1 MTDKEILA
9 ELKRSYEYL
18 RDIREN
24 GCVDHYSGQMEE
36 NISKLDNALSDIE
49 DIYYDFYKTLDK
61 EDLRVK
67 SLEHKVDGDKVYICR
82 CVDGDYEVGE
92 DLSCMTC
99 GDLEYYWYEDKEFI
113 NEQMKELI
121 KKSYEKQIF

>member
-9 ELKRSYEYL
+9 ELKRSWEYL
-18 RDIREN
+18 YDIRGN
-24 GCVDHYSGQMEE
+24 GCIDHCTGQMKK
-36 NISKLDNALSDIE
+36 NLIDKLEVAKYNIE
-49 DIYYDFYKTLDK
+49 DIYYEFYKTLNK

-92 DLSCMTC
+92 ELHCMTC
-99 GDLEYYWYEDKEFI
+99 CDLEYYWYEDSDFLDEYEEDDD
-113 NEQMKELI
+113 NE
-121 KKSYEKQIF
+121 

>member
-9 ELKRSYEYL
+9 ELKISYENL

-24 GCVDHYSGQMEE
+24 GCIDHCNGQMKD
-36 NISKLDNALSDIE
+36 NVDKLDKAINYIA
-49 DIYYDFYKTLDK
+49 DIYYDFYKTLDR

-92 DLSCMTC
+92 DYWSMTC
-99 GDLEYYWYEDKEFI
+99 GDLEYYWYNDRKFLDK
-113 NEQMKELI
+113 
-121 KKSYEKQIF
+121 

>member
-1 MTDKEILA
+1 MTNKEILA

-24 GCVDHYSGQMEE
+24 GCIDHCSGQMEE
-36 NISKLDNALSDIE
+36 NIIKLDNAISNVE
-49 DIYYDFYKTLDK
+49 DIYFDFYKTLNK

-92 DLSCMTC
+92 ELHCMTC
-99 GDLEYYWYEDKEFI
+99 CDLEYYWYEDSDFLDEYEEDDD
-113 NEQMKELI
+113 NE
-121 KKSYEKQIF
+121 

>member
-1 MTDKEILA
+1 MTNKEILA
-9 ELKRSYEYL
+9 ELKISYENL

-24 GCVDHYSGQMEE
+24 GCIDHCNGQMKE
-36 NISKLDNALSDIE
+36 NISKLDNAISNVE

-67 SLEHKVDGDKVYICR
+67 SLEYKVDRDKVYICR

-92 DLSCMTC
+92 ELHCMTC
-99 GDLEYYWYEDKEFI
+99 CDLDYYWYEDRDFI
-113 NEQMKELI
+113 EESEGK
-121 KKSYEKQIF
+121 

>member
-1 MTDKEILA
+1 MTNKEILA
-9 ELKRSYEYL
+9 ELKISYENL

-24 GCVDHYSGQMEE
+24 GCIDHCNGQMKD
-36 NISKLDNALSDIE
+36 NIDKLNKAIDYIA
-49 DIYYDFYKTLDK
+49 DIYYDFYKTLNK

-82 CVDGDYEVGE
+82 CVDGDYEVGK

-99 GDLEYYWYEDKEFI
+99 FDLDYFWYEDEDFI
-113 NEQMKELI
+113 NE
-121 KKSYEKQIF
+121 

>member
-1 MTDKEILA
+1 MTNKEILA
-9 ELKRSYEYL
+9 ELKISYENL

-24 GCVDHYSGQMEE
+24 GCIDHCNGQMKD
-36 NISKLDNALSDIE
+36 NIGKLELAINYIE

-82 CVDGDYEVGE
+82 CVDGDYEVGK

-99 GDLEYYWYEDKEFI
+99 SDLDYFWYEDEDFI
-113 NEQMKELI
+113 NE
-121 KKSYEKQIF
+121 